1 MPQDPTAGVPMGP
14 RRPHARARGPRA
26 RRGTVGSVAV
36 LGVVVVALWSVA
48 GAATSGVPPS
58 GVPPSG
64 VPPASGSATAK
75 AVAMAASGASPQAA
89 GPIQHVVV
97 IMQENRSFD
106 HYFGTFPGADG
117 LPMTNGVPS
126 VCLPDPASASGCQPS
141 FHDADLTNQGGP
153 HSHTDFL
160 ADLDGGRMDGFVI
173 QARRS
178 AQASCTTRG
187 GVACAGAS
195 GQSDVMGYHDQREIP
210 AYWTWAAQYVL
221 QDHMFEATSS
231 WTLPSHLYLVS
242 EWSASC
248 SKAGD
253 PMSCQT
259 DIDLS
264 DPPRSTSSASP
275 GSGPDYAWTDLTWLL
290 HRAGITWAYYV
301 SEGDEPDCALGA
313 MSCPPRPQ
321 RAAAPGL
328 WNPLPWF
335 DTVATDGQLGNIQTL
350 DKFLEAVH
358 GGTLPS
364 VSWVTPDNDQ
374 SEHPPASIA
383 AGEAYVVGLVDAIMD
398 SPLWDSTAIFLAWD
412 DWGGFYDHVVPPVVD
427 GQGYGFRVPGLVISP
442 YARTGFI
449 DHQVLSFD
457 AYPKLIEDLF
467 LRGQRLDPLTDGR
480 PDPRPGVRETDPAL
494 GDLLADFD
502 FTQPPRPPMPL
513 PIPSIP
519 P

>member
-1 MPQDPTAGVPMGP
+1 MVVTKAVRGRLAPS
-14 RRPHARARGPRA
+14 ARGRLPRWLGRA
-26 RRGTVGSVAV
+26 VVLAAASIAVGVA
-36 LGVVVVALWSVA
+36 A
-48 GAATSGVPPS
+48 GRPAEPHIVR
-58 GVPPSG
+58 
-64 VPPASGSATAK
+64 PASGADAPATSVPSA
-75 AVAMAASGASPQAA
+75 SSPPGA
-89 GPIQHVVV
+89 GLIKHVVV

-117 LPMTNGVPS
+117 LAMTDGQPS
-126 VCLPDPASASGCQPS
+126 ACLPDPAVPGGCQRS
-141 FHDADLTNQGGP
+141 FHDPDLIDQGGP
-153 HSHTDFL
+153 HGHADFV
-160 ADLDGGRMDGFVI
+160 ADLDGGKMDGFVA
-173 QARRS
+173 QSRRA
-178 AQASCTTRG
+178 AQASCARAG
-187 GVACAGAS
+187 DAACAGAT
-195 GQSDVMGYHDQREIP
+195 GPSDVMGYHDEREIG
-210 AYWTWAAQYVL
+210 AYWTWAKEYVL
-221 QDHMFEATSS
+221 QDHMFEPTSS

-242 EWSASC
+242 EWSAVC

-259 DIDLS
+259 DIELP
-264 DPPRSTSSASP
+264 DPAPQE
-275 GSGPDYAWTDLTWLL
+275 GPDLAWTDLTWLL
-290 HRAGITWAYYV
+290 HKAGVTWAYYV

-321 RAAAPGL
+321 SAAAPGL

-335 DTVATDGQLGNIQTL
+335 DTVASDGQLGNVQTL
-350 DKFLEAVH
+350 DRFLEAVK
-358 GGTLPS
+358 GGSLPA

-383 AGEAYVVGLVDAIMD
+383 AGQAYVVGLVDAIMD

-427 GQGYGFRVPGLVISP
+427 GQGFGFRVPGLVISP

-457 AYPKLIEDLF
+457 AYARFIEDIF
-467 LRGQRLDPLTDGR
+467 LGGQRLDPATDGR
-480 PDPRPGVRETDPAL
+480 PDPRPGVRETNPVL
-494 GDLLADFD
+494 GDLMADFD
-502 FTQPPRPPMPL
+502 FSQSPRPPMRL